1 MDLQLKDKVVLITGG
16 TSGIG
21 LGATKRF
28 LQEGA
33 KVMMCALN
41 KERGQ
46 EVLNSLSDYKDNI
59 DFISIDVS
67 VVADCEKA
75 VAHTVKKFGRL
86 DVLLNS
92 AGVYRVHDIA
102 DVDEE
107 TYDWMMNTNLKGT
120 FFMCKYAV
128 AQLRKQ
134 NEGGAIINISSDA
147 GIMGNHL
154 STVYCGTKGGV
165 EIMSKALALD
175 VAPEQIR
182 VNCIAPG
189 DINTPMLDKDLAREK
204 DPAAYL
210 KNLIEPYP
218 IGRIG
223 TADEVAVMVLWLA
236 SPLSGFTT
244 GSSWSV
250 DGGIA
255 AG

>member
-1 MDLQLKDKVVLITGG
+1 MDLQLTDKVVLITGG

-21 LGATKRF
+21 LASTKRF

-41 KERGQ
+41 QVRGQ
-46 EVLNSLSDYKDNI
+46 EALNSLSEYKDKV
-59 DFISIDVS
+59 DFISIDVA
-67 VVADCEKA
+67 VVTDCARA
-75 VAHTVKKFGRL
+75 VAETVKRFGRL

-102 DVDEE
+102 DVDEK

-128 AQLRKQ
+128 EQFRKQ
-134 NEGGAIINISSDA
+134 KSGGVIVNISSDA
-147 GIMGNHL
+147 GIIGNQL

-175 VAPEQIR
+175 VAKEQIR

-189 DINTPMLDKDLAREK
+189 DINTPMLEKDLAREK
-204 DPAAYL
+204 DPQAYL
-210 KNLIEPYP
+210 ENMVAAYP

-250 DGGIA
+250 DGGVA

>member
-21 LGATKRF
+21 LAATKRF
-28 LQEGA
+28 LEEGA
-33 KVMMCALN
+33 KVMMCALS

-46 EVLNSLSDYKDNI
+46 EALNGLSHYKDKI
-59 DFISIDVS
+59 DFTSIDVA
-67 VVADCEKA
+67 VVDDCEKA
-75 VAHTVKKFGRL
+75 VAQTVKRFGRV
-86 DVLLNS
+86 DILLNS
-92 AGVYRVHDIA
+92 AGVYRVHDIE
-102 DVDEE
+102 DVDED

-128 AQLRKQ
+128 SQLRKQ
-134 NEGGAIINISSDA
+134 KSGGAIINISSDA
-147 GIMGNHL
+147 GIMGNDL

-210 KNLIEPYP
+210 KKLVEPYP